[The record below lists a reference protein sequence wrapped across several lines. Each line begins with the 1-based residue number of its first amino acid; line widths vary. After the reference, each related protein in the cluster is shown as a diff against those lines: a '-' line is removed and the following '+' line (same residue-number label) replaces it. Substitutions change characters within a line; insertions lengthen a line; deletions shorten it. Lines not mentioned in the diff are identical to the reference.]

1 MAYGAGIFL
10 PSETAYKDPGRFA
23 DVLKAEGSKQA
34 AYLANMDQFFAQLEE
49 MKRQFDV
56 TAEMKER
63 FFEEEMA
70 FKTEELEFRG
80 EESEL
85 DRALRRWEVGETT
98 GLGYAELETRR
109 GAQAETAGLE
119 RERLGL
125 AREQVGLEGER
136 LGLER
141 RESEFL
147 RGIYGATERRTQ
159 ETHETAK
166 RLITGGGAA
175 EPSFYDVGPSAYDP
189 YAEEGFA
196 SWLERQ

>member
-34 AYLANMDQFFAQLEE
+34 AYLADMDQFFVQLEE

-56 TAEMKER
+56 TAGMKER
-63 FFEEEMA
+63 FFEEEME
-70 FKTEELEFRG
+70 FRGEELEFRG
-80 EESEL
+80 RESEL

-98 GLGYAELETRR
+98 ELGYAELETRR
-109 GAQAETAGLE
+109 ETGQTGASLE

-125 AREQVGLEGER
+125 QREQLGLEGER
-136 LGLER
+136 LEFEQE
-141 RESEFL
+141 ESEFL
-147 RGIYGATERRTQ
+147 RDLYGAKERRTQ

-166 RLITGGGAA
+166 SLITGGGPADPGA
-175 EPSFYDVGPSAYDP
+175 YYFGPESGVYDPSFP
-189 YAEEGFA
+189 
-196 SWLERQ
+196 